1 MICLRIPVDGINIE
15 EEDQKMSDYEDQVL
29 KAAYKRAWYQAN
41 RGFVNPRDYPE
52 LNRAVQAYAIR
63 NHCSYDEAYIF
74 AKTGKKMGRLAD

>member
-1 MICLRIPVDGINIE
+1 MICLRVLVDIVTKE
-15 EEDQKMSDYEDQVL
+15 EGNQDMSDYEDQVL
-29 KAAYKRAWYQAN
+29 KATYKRAWYQAN

-52 LNRAVQAYAIR
+52 LNREVQAYAIR

>member
-1 MICLRIPVDGINIE
+1 
-15 EEDQKMSDYEDQVL
+15 MSAYEDQVL
-29 KAAYKRAWYQAN
+29 KAAYKRAWYEAN

-74 AKTGKKMGRLAD
+74 AKTGKKMGRLAE

>member
-1 MICLRIPVDGINIE
+1 
-15 EEDQKMSDYEDQVL
+15 MSDYEDQVL

-52 LNRAVQAYAIR
+52 LDRAVQAYAIR

-74 AKTGKKMGRLAD
+74 AKI